1 MELTGKCKELFEKW
15 LAMDEAFFDFA
26 IENDDDTGI
35 PTYEGR
41 YFHYVEFDYFP
52 ESMKFGVY
60 VDFFDFLQMQI
71 YIKPTMSH
79 KWSVYIDDFGH
90 HILTDY
96 LTAETLQKARTEAI
110 KKANEIINKN

>member
-15 LAMDEAFFDFA
+15 FEEKYDNNNTSKVIMLQSEFN
-26 IENDDDTGI
+26 II
-35 PTYEGR
+35 PFE
-41 YFHYVEFDYFP
+41 
-52 ESMKFGVY
+52 MKFGVY
-60 VDFFDFLQMQI
+60 VDFFDYLQMQI

-96 LTAETLQKARTEAI
+96 LTAETRQEARTEAI